1 MIVLPGERVLI
12 IDDEPVVI
20 EVLSR
25 YLTREGMIVF
35 AETHGARAVEAAV
48 NRRPD
53 IVLLDIL
60 LPDLGGLEVLQEL
73 RKTTDIPV
81 LFISSKTEPTD
92 LAIGLGIGADD
103 YIKKPFNPT
112 EVVARVKAHLRR
124 YRQSVSRTSPLSKA
138 MKLYCSENLRVD
150 METREVQVNGKPVS
164 LTAREFD
171 ILALLVQYPNRYFTT
186 SQLIEA
192 VWGPGSADDRTLMVH
207 ISRLRRK
214 IEPDPANP
222 SYIVSKRWVGYRF
235 NAQD

>member
-1 MIVLPGERVLI
+1 VIDLPGERVLI
-12 IDDEPVVI
+12 VDDEPVVI

-25 YLTREGMIVF
+25 YLTREGMDVF
-35 AETHGARAVEAAV
+35 SETDGSRAVEATA
-48 NRRPD
+48 NRKPD

-60 LPDLGGLEVLQEL
+60 LPGLGGLEVLQEL
-73 RKTTDIPV
+73 RKATDIPV

-92 LAIGLGIGADD
+92 LAIGLGVGADD

-124 YRQSVSRTSPLSKA
+124 YRQSASRSAPPSKA
-138 MKLYCSENLRVD
+138 MKLYSSDNLWVD

-164 LTAREFD
+164 LTAKEFD

-235 NAQD
+235 NAQE